1 MTTPQL
7 ATRDGHVPVM
17 GQAVAEGL
25 KLAPGLTYIDCT
37 YGLGGYTRH
46 WLNSCDCHVI
56 AIDRD
61 PTAIAAARQD
71 AAIYGDRL
79 TVLEGCFGDM
89 QQLLA
94 DAGVTAVDGI
104 AMDLGVSSPQ
114 LDQAARGFSFQHD
127 GPLDMRM
134 GDGDLTADE
143 IINNW
148 PAERL
153 ADIFYRFGEE
163 RKSRPIARAI
173 DRVRVDRPIRSTG
186 ELAAIV
192 ARAAPSKPGRIHPAT
207 RVFQAIRI
215 VVNDEMG
222 ELRRGLIASEQM
234 LRPGGRLAVVS
245 FHSLEDRMVKR
256 FLGPRGGF
264 SPGASRHRP
273 VLVEAPAPSF
283 RLMSRGTFKADEVE
297 IEANPRSRSARM
309 RLAERLDAPAW
320 PPHEGFEELAA

>member
-1 MTTPQL
+1 MTAPLL

-17 GQAVAEGL
+17 GQAVANGL
-25 KLAPGLTYIDCT
+25 KLASGLIYLDCT

-46 WLNSCDCHVI
+46 WLNSCDCKVI

-61 PTAIAAARQD
+61 PTAVAAARQD
-71 AAIYGDRL
+71 AEAYGGRL

-89 QQLLA
+89 VALLG
-94 DAGVTAVDGI
+94 DAGFTAVDGI

-114 LDQAARGFSFQHD
+114 LDQAARGFSIQHD

-134 GDGDLTADE
+134 GAGDLTADE
-143 IINNW
+143 IVNNW
-148 PAERL
+148 PVERL

-163 RKSRPIARAI
+163 RKSRQIARAI
-173 DRVRVDRPIRSTG
+173 DRTRADRPIRSTG

-215 VVNDEMG
+215 VVNDELG
-222 ELRRGLIASEQM
+222 ELRRGLIGSEQM

-264 SPGASRHRP
+264 TPGGSRHRP
-273 VLVEAPAPSF
+273 AVAETQEPSF
-283 RLMSRGTFKADEVE
+283 RLMSRGSIKADEAE
-297 IEANPRSRSARM
+297 IATNPRSRSARM